1 MTEAVPSKEF
11 EAQARVA
18 RAEELQR
25 RALRL
30 LLFRHRMEPGARE
43 WELRQVL
50 GRDYAKILDLLDR
63 RLADLGLAVRSWA
76 EEPEDAEGEGRWFVA
91 LRDPPA
97 SAEVRTSGWRV
108 DDMACLCAA
117 VAYIASRR
125 SRVPRRELEEVL
137 RKKLSAQRVE
147 FNLVRFLR
155 MGYLEEIRP
164 ETGPDEGTPKG
175 EILLDLGWR
184 AKVEVDIPAL
194 MGAMG
199 TSLQAPALPE
209 ERAGSPTVPP
219 GASRRD
225 VPATDR
231 EGGA

>member
-30 LLFRHRMEPGARE
+30 LLFRHRMEPGARG
-43 WELRQVL
+43 WELRQTL
-50 GRDYAKILDLLDR
+50 GKDYGKILDLLDR
-63 RLADLGLAVRSWA
+63 RLADLGLSVRSHA
-76 EEPEDAEGEGRWFVA
+76 EEEAGDAEREERWFVV

-125 SRVPRRELEEVL
+125 SRVSRKELEEVL
-137 RKKLSAQRVE
+137 RKKLPAQRVE
-147 FNLVRFLR
+147 FNLARFLR
-155 MGYLEEIRP
+155 MGYLEEVRP
-164 ETGPDEGTPKG
+164 EAGPEGGVPKG
-175 EILLDLGWR
+175 ETLLDLGWR

-199 TSLQAPALPE
+199 TSLQTPAL
-209 ERAGSPTVPP
+209 AG
-219 GASRRD
+219 
-225 VPATDR
+225 R
-231 EGGA
+231 EGGT

>member
-30 LLFRHRMEPGARE
+30 LLFRHRMEPGARA
-43 WELRQVL
+43 WELRQAL
-50 GRDYAKILDLLDR
+50 GKDYGKILDLLDR
-63 RLADLGLAVRSWA
+63 RLADLGLAVRSYP
-76 EEPEDAEGEGRWFVA
+76 EEGAGDDEGEEKGEERWFVA
-91 LRDPPA
+91 LREPPS

-125 SRVPRRELEEVL
+125 SRVPRKELEEVL
-137 RKKLSAQRVE
+137 RKKLPAQRVE
-147 FNLVRFLR
+147 FNLARFLR
-155 MGYLEEIRP
+155 MGYLEEVRP
-164 ETGPDEGTPKG
+164 EAGPEGGVPKG

-184 AKVEVDIPAL
+184 AKVEVDIRAL

-199 TSLQAPALPE
+199 ASLQTPAI
-209 ERAGSPTVPP
+209 
-219 GASRRD
+219 SR
-225 VPATDR
+225 R
-231 EGGA
+231 EGGT